1 MMAKMGFKPSE
12 STQQPLEITLRRG
25 RGGLGLFEEQRAK
38 EEADE
43 EEKQRELQKKRKE
56 YESDAESM
64 AHRLALQA
72 AHHRVSGQLF
82 AMLKL
87 AMNLREDSHAIH
99 RPGLPGVEAIEDDP
113 PPIVADAH
121 IQSHFG
127 KAGGMHELRA
137 LLSSMHLDDQEKH
150 HNQLNRYLRE
160 DFLYCFYCAHSYE
173 SLEALQKFCPGVT
186 EEEHQNAVI
195 LAPEPRPAS
204 SSPHSHHSHHSPQQL
219 QWSPKVFAF
228 NPSPSVMTSMFP
240 EEVVATT
247 PGVIQHHQGDGGL
260 HFDTPSD
267 LRHHLHSA
275 LHESIDYEEPPHT
288 HDYNRRLSRSGPT

>member
-43 EEKQRELQKKRKE
+43 ELKLQELQKKRKD
-56 YESDAESM
+56 YENDAANM

-87 AMNLREDSHAIH
+87 AMNLREDSHAVH
-99 RPGLPGVEAIEDDP
+99 RPGLPGIEAMEDDP

-137 LLSSMHLDDQEKH
+137 LLSSMQLDDQEKH
-150 HNQLNRYLRE
+150 HTQLNRYLRE
-160 DFLYCFYCAHSYE
+160 DFLYCFYCAHAYE
-173 SLEALQKFCPGVT
+173 SPEALQKFCPGVT
-186 EEEHQNAVI
+186 EEEHQNA
-195 LAPEPRPAS
+195 LASEPLSLHSSVS
-204 SSPHSHHSHHSPQQL
+204 SSQL
-219 QWSPKVFAF
+219 ERSQSKVFSF
-228 NPSPSVMTSMFP
+228 NPAPSIMTSMFHED
-240 EEVVATT
+240 EEVVATSS
-247 PGVIQHHQGDGGL
+247 GLNEHHQNDSGL
-260 HFDTPSD
+260 HPHYASSH
-267 LRHHLHSA
+267 LRYNLHST
-275 LHESIDYEEPPHT
+275 LHESMGSAEHHHE
-288 HDYNRRLSRSGPT
+288 HDYTRRLSRSGPT